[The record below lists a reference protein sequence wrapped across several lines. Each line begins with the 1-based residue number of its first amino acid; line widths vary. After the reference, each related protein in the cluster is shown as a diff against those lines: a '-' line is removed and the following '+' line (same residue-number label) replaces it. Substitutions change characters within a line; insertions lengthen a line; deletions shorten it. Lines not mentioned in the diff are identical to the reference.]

1 MIKKK
6 IWGSMLMIALVTVL
20 MPYASSPVLAS
31 GDTYIDL
38 AVGGY
43 HSMAIKTDGSLWA
56 WGWNGLGQIG
66 DRTITNRLTPVQIQI
81 IEISVLLDGHPL
93 IFDVQPRLVNNR
105 VLVPMRTIFEDL
117 GASVDWDNAKQTV
130 NATKGDTVVA
140 LTIGNVS
147 PTINGKVVTIDQPAI
162 TVNGRT
168 LVPIRFIAESF
179 GVEVDWDAATL
190 TVTIKGNL

>member
-1 MIKKK
+1 
-6 IWGSMLMIALVTVL
+6 
-20 MPYASSPVLAS
+20 
-31 GDTYIDL
+31 
-38 AVGGY
+38 
-43 HSMAIKTDGSLWA
+43 
-56 WGWNGLGQIG
+56 
-66 DRTITNRLTPVQIQI
+66 
-81 IEISVLLDGHPL
+81 
-93 IFDVQPRLVNNR
+93 
-105 VLVPMRTIFEDL
+105 MRTIFEEL
-117 GASVDWDNAKQTV
+117 GASVDWDDAKQTV

-179 GVEVDWDAATL
+179 GVKVDWDAATL